1 MVGGESDDSLFQFT
15 GETYKGSFNADLL
28 EQYKLYVQ
36 SAENVSAR
44 RVASSRYLLT
54 LNVALVA
61 LYGLQ
66 TANFGQTYW
75 TLLVPVL
82 GIPVSLLW
90 HQIIKSHR
98 DLNAVKFE
106 IIHELERHLPAALFR
121 YEWQLAGE
129 GKGRSYNPV
138 TYIERWVPIVF
149 VALHLAATVLTVLTI
164 IGLMNWTV

>member
-1 MVGGESDDSLFQFT
+1 MAGGESDDSLFQFT
-15 GETYKGSFNADLL
+15 GETYEGSFKADLM

-44 RVASSRYLLT
+44 RVASSRYLLA

-66 TANFGQTYW
+66 SANFGQTYW

-90 HQIIKSHR
+90 HHIIKSHR
-98 DLNAVKFE
+98 DLNAVKFD
-106 IIHELERHLPAALFR
+106 IIHELERHLPAALFQH
-121 YEWQLAGE
+121 EWQLAGE
-129 GKGRSYNPV
+129 GKGRSYSPV
-138 TYIERWVPIVF
+138 TYIERWIPIAF
-149 VALHLAATVLTVLTI
+149 VALHLAATVLTLLTTV
-164 IGLMNWTV
+164 GLTKWTA